1 MGETTQKSA
10 ETGIVKEFIFGRNE
24 PALHHYHNTFREA
37 LNLPPLRKSRLAQ
50 SFVGALKNSSIRNRA
65 LAISAVVGSIQTAIN
80 QGDYILLGTFSSE
93 LMPKVLL
100 TYFAT
105 FLVSVYSASRLMSE
119 DQKTVRSLSKKTQ

>member
-1 MGETTQKSA
+1 
-10 ETGIVKEFIFGRNE
+10 
-24 PALHHYHNTFREA
+24 
-37 LNLPPLRKSRLAQ
+37 
-50 SFVGALKNSSIRNRA
+50 
-65 LAISAVVGSIQTAIN
+65 LAIAAVVGSIQTAIN

-119 DQKTVRSLSKKTQ
+119 DQKTVKSLFKKSQ